1 MLLLFRPDPRL
12 KVNFPPLRLRDETA
26 TTLVEVLV
34 GLGLFGIMV
43 LSLFGGMSMALGQ
56 SRAAREDLRATQ
68 IMVERMEGIRLFTWD
83 QLNYS
88 NTLCPTSFTS
98 DYEPGANGSS
108 GLVYYGTM
116 QITNVS
122 LSPSPSYSNSLRS
135 ITVSVDWTNF
145 GQAHH
150 RTMTTY
156 QAQYGMQNY
165 VFGN

>member
-1 MLLLFRPDPRL
+1 MRIRAQIVCCPR
-12 KVNFPPLRLRDETA
+12 RRQEA
-26 TTLVEVLV
+26 ATLVEVVIGAGVL
-34 GLGLFGIMV
+34 GIMTTA
-43 LSLFGGMSMALGQ
+43 LFGGISMSLAQ
-56 SRAAREDLRATQ
+56 TRIAREELRATQ

-88 NTLCPTSFTS
+88 NTLCPTTFTTSFDPLTNS
-98 DYEPGANGSS
+98 YNSS
-108 GLVYYGTM
+108 GVVYYGTM
-116 QITNVS
+116 LITNVF
-122 LSPSPSYSNSLRS
+122 LNPSSTYSNTLRS

-150 RTMTTY
+150 RTMTTF

>member
-1 MLLLFRPDPRL
+1 M
-12 KVNFPPLRLRDETA
+12 V
-26 TTLVEVLV
+26 V
-34 GLGLFGIMV
+34 GLGLVGIMATA
-43 LSLFGGMSMALGQ
+43 LFGGMSMALAQ
-56 SRAAREDLRATQ
+56 TRVAREELRATQ

-88 NTLCPTSFTS
+88 NTLCPTTFTTSFDPLT
-98 DYEPGANGSS
+98 NGSS

-116 QITNVS
+116 LITNVF

-135 ITVSVDWTNF
+135 ITVTLAWTNF

-150 RTMTTY
+150 RSMTTY

>member
-1 MLLLFRPDPRL
+1 M
-12 KVNFPPLRLRDETA
+12 
-26 TTLVEVLV
+26 TLAQAR
-34 GLGLFGIMV
+34 I
-43 LSLFGGMSMALGQ
+43 
-56 SRAAREDLRATQ
+56 AREELRATQ

-88 NTLCPTSFTS
+88 NSLCPTDFTS
-98 DYEPGANGSS
+98 GFDPSGSNSS

-116 QITNVS
+116 QITNVFMN
-122 LSPSPSYSNSLRS
+122 PSPSYSNSLRS

-165 VFGN
+165 IFND